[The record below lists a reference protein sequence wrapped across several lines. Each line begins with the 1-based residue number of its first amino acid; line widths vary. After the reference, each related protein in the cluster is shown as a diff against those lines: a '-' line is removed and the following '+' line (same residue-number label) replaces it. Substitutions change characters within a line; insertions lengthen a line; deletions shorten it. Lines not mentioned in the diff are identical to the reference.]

1 MEAHVQAMSK
11 LEVRANVLAD
21 RDEDAFPADIDKLHD
36 DRRPI
41 HLSTRSLKS
50 LSTDLNFNPIDRDG

>member
-36 DRRPI
+36 DRRRI
-41 HLSTRSLKS
+41 HLSTRSVKS
-50 LSTDLNFNPIDRDG
+50 LSTDLNI